1 MKMRVMIGIQA
12 HGELIGGEQEAREV
26 HPEFMDLNVLRK
38 IGAMNMTR
46 SKINTL
52 SSSQEDGVVIEVEVK
67 QEEEAEAAIEGITE
81 EEQN

>member
-1 MKMRVMIGIQA
+1 
-12 HGELIGGEQEAREV
+12 
-26 HPEFMDLNVLRK
+26 MDLNVLRK

-52 SSSQEDGVVIEVEVK
+52 SSSHEDGVVIEVEVK

>member
-1 MKMRVMIGIQA
+1 MKRRVMIGIQA

-38 IGAMNMTR
+38 IGAMNITR

-52 SSSQEDGVVIEVEVK
+52 SSSHEDGVVIEVEVK